1 MSYSDKGLATLEELE
16 ARARADDIEMSA
28 RMCVDMSR
36 FKAVVKQL
44 RRVDDNIILRMN
56 NTNTAAAG
64 ECLAVFQIL
73 QTAYRRREHDIGM
86 CLGVLDRRISDA
98 EEAGSGDGGG
108 RARLFSLKT
117 QRDWVASERGV
128 EDIVRRRSLDVFR
141 SRCQFFEPP
150 PEFDDFLNRRGEYE
164 ERETP

>member
-1 MSYSDKGLATLEELE
+1 
-16 ARARADDIEMSA
+16 MSA
-28 RMCVDMSR
+28 RMCLDMSR

-64 ECLAVFQIL
+64 ECLALFQIL

-86 CLGVLDRRISDA
+86 CLGVLERRISDV
-98 EEAGSGDGGG
+98 EEASGSGGSGG
-108 RARLFSLKT
+108 RAKIFSLKT

-128 EDIVRRRSLDVFR
+128 EDIVRRRSLDVFK
-141 SRCQFFEPP
+141 SRCQFFEFP
-150 PEFDDFLNRRGEYE
+150 PEFDDFLNRRGE
-164 ERETP
+164 